1 MSVIEG
7 ILKSADSVHT
17 PSHAGGSSST
27 TSLKIQVYA
36 FLALFFRTHPLRA
49 VQPHLGKVL
58 PLLTSS
64 LADKSP
70 KIGAAAFTAASELV
84 RLIKPD
90 SASPSSPSAASA
102 GNASSAQA
110 KTIYD
115 ATVAVLSRSDLDQE
129 LRERAIVCL
138 GDLVIYAGAD
148 IGQDLQKALQI
159 LKDRL
164 KNENT
169 SLITLNTLA
178 RIADAPTSRDARF
191 FGSFNQDIVE
201 QVVGFLR
208 KSNKPV
214 QAAAFVCLEALLRSS
229 NATSGGQSFPTETCT
244 AIVAS
249 LQPSIA
255 NPDIHLARSLASL
268 ASVLESQAQT
278 QGKENDVVQKVDADV
293 LPSVYSLVGSSTSSP
308 LSSTAATD
316 ALLRFFAA
324 YASAGGEPLP
334 VVAKLRELGT
344 AESSSGSGVQTQV
357 VASKSIGTIYRGVV
371 DSDPKS
377 AEKIIKETTSNLKV
391 RVWLICWTCYQAS
404 RNLIAF
410 FRQTG
415 KANAGVV
422 CFGLLTVGEIGRR
435 A

>member
-1 MSVIEG
+1 MAVRLAGFNLLHQLIYVLQGGLENVAASLMSVVES
-7 ILKSADSVHT
+7 ILRSADSVHT

-90 SASPSSPSAASA
+90 STSPSSPSAATAGSA
-102 GNASSAQA
+102 SAAQA

-178 RIADAPTSRDARF
+178 RIADAPTSKDARV
-191 FGSFNQDIVE
+191 FGSFNQDIAE

-229 NATSGGQSFPTETCT
+229 SNSASGGQSFSTGTCT

-268 ASVLESQAQT
+268 AAVLESQAQAHAKGT
-278 QGKENDVVQKVDADV
+278 DVVQKVDTDV
-293 LPSVYSLVGSSTSSP
+293 LPAVYALVGSSPSSS

-324 YASAGGEPLP
+324 YVSAGGDALP
-334 VVAKLRELGT
+334 VVAKLRDLG
-344 AESSSGSGVQTQV
+344 AAASASGNGVQTQV

-371 DSDPKS
+371 ESDPKS
-377 AEKIIKETTSNLKV
+377 AEKIIKETTSKLKV
-391 RVWLICWTCYQAS
+391 RVHLNDRTSIEAD
-404 RNLIAF
+404 
-410 FRQTG
+410 
-415 KANAGVV
+415 
-422 CFGLLTVGEIGRR
+422 
-435 A
+435 